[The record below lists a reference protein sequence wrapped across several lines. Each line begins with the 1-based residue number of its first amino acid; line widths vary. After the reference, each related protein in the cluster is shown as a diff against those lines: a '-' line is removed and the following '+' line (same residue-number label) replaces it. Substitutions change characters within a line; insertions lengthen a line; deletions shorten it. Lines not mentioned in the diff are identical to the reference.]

1 MLKHDYS
8 FFLLGNIYSRC
19 YNIYKKKS
27 SVLIKMSICKSK
39 YIDGPYEKTIYE
51 MNLPS
56 KNETQQLLW
65 YEYYM
70 KINQLLYNSSKIKK
84 KSDK

>member
-1 MLKHDYS
+1 MK
-8 FFLLGNIYSRC
+8 ICEC
-19 YNIYKKKS
+19 YVN
-27 SVLIKMSICKSK
+27 
-39 YIDGPYEKTIYE
+39 GPYEKTIYE

-70 KINQLLYNSSKIKK
+70 KINQLLYNSSKIKP
-84 KSDK
+84 DK